1 MILNSK
7 SELGYSSY
15 ITVKDIY
22 TLTDEDYVDWY
33 SEDTHEEIDISSC
46 LSSERYAEY
55 KGKKVKLNKPF
66 KTPGESKKFAVYVK
80 NKNGRVI
87 IVRFGDPSMG
97 HYKEGKKKG
106 SGHDDAGRR
115 ANFKSRH
122 NCDTATDKTTPRYW
136 SCHWSW

>member
-1 MILNSK
+1 MILSSK
-7 SELGYSSY
+7 SELGFSSY

-22 TLTDEDYVDWY
+22 SLSDENYVDWY
-33 SEDTHEEIDISSC
+33 SEDSHEEIDISSC

-55 KGKKVKLNKPF
+55 KGRKVKLNKPF
-66 KTPGESKKFAVYVK
+66 RTPGESKKFAVYVK

-87 IVRFGDPSMG
+87 IVRFGDPEM
-97 HYKEGKKKG
+97 EIKK
-106 SGHDDAGRR
+106 DDPERR
-115 ANFKSRH
+115 KAFKARH